1 MVRGLLSTHVLV
13 GRLQGLIGA
22 RIMILRIGALLRIV
36 VLVQILRRIGVLSR
50 RSNKGLVDVLGGI
63 QMTSRATNLSDV
75 FRATR
80 SRILELQPRS
90 SNLGLKKKDLAI
102 SQ

>member
-1 MVRGLLSTHVLV
+1 MSTHVLV
-13 GRLQGLIGA
+13 GCLRWWIGA
-22 RIMILRIGALLRIV
+22 RVVVLRIGALLRIV
-36 VLVQILRRIGVLSR
+36 VLVRILRRIGVLSR
-50 RSNKGLVDVLGGI
+50 RSNEGLVDVLGGI
-63 QMTSRATNLSDV
+63 QMIRRPTNINDAFSATG
-75 FRATR
+75 